1 MDFGQQLL
9 IAFSLMLVLEG
20 VVPFLYPQRWRQL
33 VSRLAE
39 IDDRQLRIAGLI
51 SMLVGVA
58 LLYLI
63 NG

>member
-39 IDDRQLRIAGLI
+39 IDDRQLRIAGLV